1 MRKLLFLFA
10 VSTLSFS
17 ALSAQCPTATRSG
30 IHVVQYGETLYR
42 ISKLYNASIDDLRSW
57 NGMEFNQLLSICQE
71 LVIVPP
77 NNTATTTTFST
88 PVFTNQTR
96 EVFVERR
103 APTRVNTIPT
113 APPANIYQRQQGR
126 KHQVQQGETIA
137 NIARLYGYTEARFRE
152 FNVLH
157 PDQESTPGSVLLTT
171 DCSCDRVSYSEHANG
186 LFNGQWNQRLIPQ
199 SQNGYYHKTYD
210 ANTTPNTYT
219 NNYYTPPNSTPSYT
233 TQAPFNPNNGNG
245 GAATAWGNV
254 ATNKPP
260 TGTGGNTNTS
270 QRINQGATGATNT
283 QGNNWRSNQ
292 GATNTQGQ
300 GNWRGNQGATNTQGN
315 TWRRNQGTTNTQGN
329 TWRRNQGPSPA
340 TTRTNNANQ
349 ATPVPYSNEP
359 NASTYMTNEELTMID
374 EINLIRSDP
383 AGYVRYVEQYI
394 QDIRS
399 GKAFGSSTT
408 AAYELIEELKRTGPL
423 SVLKPIECLYRA
435 AQKHGQEAI
444 RKGSSDHQGSNGSWP
459 WDRAKRACPQIA
471 DGNENLVGGP
481 GNVREA
487 VMLLLV
493 DDGISN
499 RGHRKTLLQKD
510 WKYVACYK
518 SGQVGRMPN
527 SWVQMF
533 GN

>member
-17 ALSAQCPTATRSG
+17 SLTAQCPTSSRSG
-30 IHVVQYGETLYR
+30 VHVVQYGETLYR

-57 NGMEFNQLLSICQE
+57 NGMKFNELLSICQE
-71 LVIVPP
+71 LIIVPP
-77 NNTATTTTFST
+77 NNIATTTNYSVPVST
-88 PVFTNQTR
+88 TYTAPATMYTTPNR
-96 EVFVERR
+96 EVFVSR
-103 APTRVNTIPT
+103 APSATVPVNT
-113 APPANIYQRQQGR
+113 YQRQQGG
-126 KHQVQQGETIA
+126 KHIIQQGETIA

-157 PDQESTPGSVLLTT
+157 PGQEPTPGSIMLTT
-171 DCSCDRVSYSEHANG
+171 DCSCDRVSYSEHAKG
-186 LFNGQWNQRLIPQ
+186 LFNGQWNQQLIPH
-199 SQNGYYHKTYD
+199 SQTGYYHKEYD
-210 ANTTPNTYT
+210 PNMATNSYN
-219 NNYYTPPNSTPSYT
+219 NNYYTPPGSNPTYTPPTGWVPT
-233 TQAPFNPNNGNG
+233 TNNN

-254 ATNKPP
+254 PTNRPP
-260 TGTGGNTNTS
+260 TGYTGNTNTNNQS
-270 QRINQGATGATNT
+270 NQGATTT
-283 QGNNWRSNQ
+283 QGNNWRRDQ
-292 GATNTQGQ
+292 GA
-300 GNWRGNQGATNTQGN
+300 
-315 TWRRNQGTTNTQGN
+315 
-329 TWRRNQGPSPA
+329 A
-340 TTRTNNANQ
+340 TTASNNHNQ
-349 ATPVPYSNEP
+349 STPAPYSNEP
-359 NASTYMTNEELTMID
+359 NASSYMTNEETAMID
-374 EINLIRSDP
+374 EINLIRSNP
-383 AGYVRYVEQYI
+383 AGYVRYVEAYI

-423 SVLKPIECLYRA
+423 SVLQPIECLYRA

-444 RKGSSDHQGSNGSWP
+444 RKGSSDHQGLDGSWP
-459 WDRAKRACPQIA
+459 WDRAKRACPQMA

-481 GNVREA
+481 ANIREA

-533 GN
+533 GK

>member
-10 VSTLSFS
+10 VSTLS
-17 ALSAQCPTATRSG
+17 LSSINAQCPTSSRSG

-57 NGMEFNQLLSICQE
+57 NGMKFNQLLSICQE
-71 LVIVPP
+71 LRIVAPS
-77 NNTATTTTFST
+77 NFASTTTYSA
-88 PVFTNQTR
+88 PVNTYTAPVR
-96 EVFVERR
+96 DVLVTR
-103 APTRVNTIPT
+103 APSTTVNTTP
-113 APPANIYQRQQGR
+113 APSGNAYRKQQGG
-126 KHQVQQGETIA
+126 KHLVQQGETIA
-137 NIARLYGYTEARFRE
+137 GIARLYGYTEARFRE

-157 PDQESTPGSVLLTT
+157 AGQEPTPGSIMLTT

-186 LFNGQWNQRLIPQ
+186 LFNGQWNQQLIPH
-199 SQNGYYHKTYD
+199 SQNGYYHKEYVPNAST
-210 ANTTPNTYT
+210 NTYN
-219 NNYYTPPNSTPSYT
+219 NNYYTPPNSTPSY
-233 TQAPFNPNNGNG
+233 NPPAYSNNG

-254 ATNKPP
+254 PTSRPPSTN
-260 TGTGGNTNTS
+260 TGWTNTN
-270 QRINQGATGATNT
+270 N
-283 QGNNWRSNQ
+283 
-292 GATNTQGQ
+292 
-300 GNWRGNQGATNTQGN
+300 
-315 TWRRNQGTTNTQGN
+315 NQGTTNTQGN
-329 TWRRNQGPSPA
+329 NWNRNQGTTNAQGNNNWRRNQGTSNTNVNNQPTPA
-340 TTRTNNANQ
+340 PYNNE
-349 ATPVPYSNEP
+349 S
-359 NASTYMTNEELTMID
+359 NASSYMTNEEMTMID
-374 EINLIRSDP
+374 EINLIRSNP
-383 AGYVRYVEQYI
+383 AGYVRYVEKYI

-423 SVLKPIECLYRA
+423 SVLKPVECLYRA

-444 RKGSSDHQGSNGSWP
+444 RKGSSDHQGLDGSWP
-459 WDRAKRACPQIA
+459 WDRAKRACPQMI

-481 GNVREA
+481 ANVREA